1 MLVLFIPSGI
11 LLKSLLK
18 IDSNNFSITAFL
30 GMFFQCVLLSIC
42 CFFTNISIEIFIANA
57 VFCSSISWYK
67 FSEVKNII
75 QNLKSDLKLFSVYS
89 KIILLIILI
98 SSLYKCS
105 LAPFLIDNESYYIQT
120 IKWINEY
127 GFVKGLANLHVF
139 FAQNSPLHVLQAGF
153 NFNFLNSNFND
164 INGLILL
171 LSALFFITKFELQFK
186 KSNSFHWIG
195 FILIFDVLF
204 FQFIG
209 QPSPDL
215 IIVLVSQIIFYLFVE
230 ENESENALKTA
241 ICLFLMLFFIKIII
255 LPLALLFLF
264 WMYKQKKG
272 IVLFATLGLFLSI
285 ILIIKN
291 TIISGYPLF
300 PFRYFATDF
309 KWKLP
314 TEFFK
319 FITVSTKNAGYFEN
333 ELIENPSFYQKIIAW
348 LQLSGL
354 NSIFNY
360 GIILLFILSVFTNE
374 FRKNLKYKTL
384 YFVLLVHFI
393 ALLITSPQFRFFL
406 PEFVFFAVLIIA
418 NTINYLKM
426 NFRFVQVSLILFLLF
441 SLIFIEFLDFKKVTD
456 NTLMQSR
463 MQFQQSNLLVP
474 AANSK
479 YDKMKFE
486 TIKNEN
492 LTYYSPCDNFFF
504 YGTADGKL
512 PCVNKVQ
519 IDYFEKYYFI
529 KPQMLTH
536 NLKDGFYSKT
546 INHNNE

>member
-1 MLVLFIPSGI
+1 MLAFFIPSGI

-42 CFFTNISIEIFIANA
+42 CFFTNIGIEIFIANA
-57 VFCSSISWYK
+57 LFSAIISWYK
-67 FSEVKNII
+67 LSEIKNIVR
-75 QNLKSDLKLFSVYS
+75 NFKADLKLFSVYS
-89 KIILLIILI
+89 KIILAIILV

-486 TIKNEN
+486 IIKNEN
-492 LTYYSPCDNFFF
+492 LTYYSPCENFFF

-529 KPQMLTH
+529 KPQMLTN